1 MVIKLGNF
9 LTDLAIKFPTKKKD
23 HNQRYKLTHVE
34 IFPES
39 DRDIMWKFINR
50 YLAKNAQR
58 SQWLER
64 CGIQLMGSG
73 VNRTMIVS
81 SKVNICLD
89 TFSKGDE
96 EFSLIWD
103 HASSS
108 KKRKQCSSLQTP
120 EQCAH
125 KRSRRGGGICSVK
138 PFVEHHSKSQT
149 RIVLKLSKIAQQ
161 RIRAELGDKSTK
173 NVQAVTLAVSG
184 HLRRELTKYCT
195 DESVLESASKMMTR
209 LYGNHLTCELT
220 MYIKGIRRLGL
231 KIAERGSIVELYGLS
246 NLTRSLRTCEQMVAK
261 YQNAVTRLSIIIE
274 SNDIDALAISDANG
288 ETLHL
293 TDQQHKKLRLQA
305 MATILICTNLVN
317 RYSDHCLKIE
327 ELICQMRIIEQDN
340 TLQGEERSLRIELL
354 IEVYNKY
361 RYTMK
366 VENSL
371 PRIIGKVHNMLCQD
385 KYLCRTIT
393 DWFNQYMASDNKGW
407 RMDMRGS
414 HERHCFLTEAQYDLE
429 TKLELFM
436 QLEKSFSVEKCTEWL
451 NSHIQH
457 LAETYPHL
465 RDIVVG
471 KSQVHRWI
479 TRAGASCDSSA
490 TQKCYYTDRHE
501 DEDNIKDRVERYIP
515 ELMKLSLREAIWVT
529 VELDTAKEEAIADAK
544 ARTGLD
550 DLPIIMKNGKR
561 CIRIHADFLTDDEHV
576 EHRRSMLETTGH
588 QVNFPDQLL
597 KYLID
602 VGIRVIWNLLWWF
615 ANIIIQLKNAGVTYL
630 FTQPDR
636 MKKYFTQML
645 FQDEVG
651 SSNTSSGC

>member
-1 MVIKLGNF
+1 MKPF
-9 LTDLAIKFPTKKKD
+9 KEQHPDSRRK
-23 HNQRYKLTHVE
+23 
-34 IFPES
+34 
-39 DRDIMWKFINR
+39 
-50 YLAKNAQR
+50 
-58 SQWLER
+58 
-64 CGIQLMGSG
+64 
-73 VNRTMIVS
+73 IVMHL
-81 SKVNICLD
+81 SKVAI
-89 TFSKGDE
+89 
-96 EFSLIWD
+96 
-103 HASSS
+103 
-108 KKRKQCSSLQTP
+108 
-120 EQCAH
+120 
-125 KRSRRGGGICSVK
+125 RG
-138 PFVEHHSKSQT
+138 
-149 RIVLKLSKIAQQ
+149 
-161 RIRAELGDKSTK
+161 IRAELRDVSSE
-173 NVQAVTLAVSG
+173 NVHAVTLAVSSY
-184 HLRRELTKYCT
+184 LRRELTKYCT
-195 DESVLESASKMMTR
+195 DDSVLHHASVMMTR
-209 LYGNHLTCELT
+209 LYGKSLTCEVS
-220 MYIKGIRRLGL
+220 MYMKGIRRLGL

-246 NLTRSLRTCEQMVAK
+246 NLTRSIRTCEEMAAK
-261 YQNAVTRLSIIIE
+261 YQNVVTRLSSIIE

-288 ETLHL
+288 EAPNL

-305 MATILICTNLVN
+305 MTTILICTNLVD
-317 RYSDHCLKIE
+317 RYSDQCLKIE
-327 ELICQMRIIEQDN
+327 QLIDQMRLIQQDN

-407 RMDMRGS
+407 RMDMRGC

-429 TKLELFM
+429 SKLELFM

-451 NSHIQH
+451 NGHIQH
-457 LAETYPHL
+457 LAETHPHL

-471 KSQVHRWI
+471 KFQVHQWI
-479 TRAGASCDSSA
+479 TRAEASCDSSA

-576 EHRRSMLETTGH
+576 GHRKSMIT
-588 QVNFPDQLL
+588 P
-597 KYLID
+597 
-602 VGIRVIWNLLWWF
+602 R
-615 ANIIIQLKNAGVTYL
+615 
-630 FTQPDR
+630 
-636 MKKYFTQML
+636 
-645 FQDEVG
+645 
-651 SSNTSSGC
+651 